1 MALPEFSVRPRWR
14 GRCRVPV
21 SWPLSAHGNVYPIR
35 HLHAKRDSMPAQ
47 RIPVKA
53 RKTAVTLSV
62 DASLLVRAKR
72 LKLRL
77 SQLFEESLA
86 DAIRSHERDE
96 WLRKNRA
103 ALKAYNEHLMKHGVF
118 SDGLRSF

>member
-1 MALPEFSVRPRWR
+1 M
-14 GRCRVPV
+14 
-21 SWPLSAHGNVYPIR
+21 
-35 HLHAKRDSMPAQ
+35 
-47 RIPVKA
+47 KA